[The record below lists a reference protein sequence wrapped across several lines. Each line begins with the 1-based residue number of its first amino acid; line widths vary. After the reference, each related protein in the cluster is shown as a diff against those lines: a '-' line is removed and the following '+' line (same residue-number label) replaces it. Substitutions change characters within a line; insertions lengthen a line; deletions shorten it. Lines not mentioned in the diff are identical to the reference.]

1 MLDAGAPR
9 YHFHDNDGITPV
21 FYHLFPFTSVFDPSR
36 LVRCV
41 SGFCHGCHGG
51 FDAPDGML
59 QSAVYSLKLRRL
71 MAGPGLS
78 ADWEHLRYEV
88 CPSQGGWGGSSGH
101 TQPQGGHL
109 VTLGLCSLGHLTAV
123 LTSKPVLV
131 QILLQIITSTL

>member
-1 MLDAGAPR
+1 
-9 YHFHDNDGITPV
+9 
-21 FYHLFPFTSVFDPSR
+21 
-36 LVRCV
+36 
-41 SGFCHGCHGG
+41 
-51 FDAPDGML
+51 
-59 QSAVYSLKLRRL
+59 

-131 QILLQIITSTL
+131 QIANNHKHAIAVARWLQCSDCGGKFAEAGCKDVGKLFN